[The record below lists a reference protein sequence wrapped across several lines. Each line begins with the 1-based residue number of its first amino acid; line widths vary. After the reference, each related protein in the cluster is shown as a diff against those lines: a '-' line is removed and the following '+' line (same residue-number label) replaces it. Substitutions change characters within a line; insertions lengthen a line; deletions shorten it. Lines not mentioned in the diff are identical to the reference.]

1 LCLTE
6 RDQTCFI
13 PQQKIKSGLISPN
26 LQQIHETYILNTA
39 DKKVFKQQL
48 KESVLEILRKRIAT
62 SEHAMQLAQESANS
76 DDKSSA
82 GDKYETSRSM
92 GQRDSDMHA
101 GQLRQAQ
108 QEMLLVTSL
117 QTDQLH
123 EQAGM
128 GTVVVCKDFIFFIAL
143 GLGSIELPVRNGS
156 SSTNQKIILL
166 SAQAPLAAGLKSKK
180 KGDSFLMAA
189 KKVEITDLF

>member
-1 LCLTE
+1 
-6 RDQTCFI
+6 
-13 PQQKIKSGLISPN
+13 
-26 LQQIHETYILNTA
+26 LQQIYETHILNTA

-48 KESVLEILRKRIAT
+48 KESVLDILLKRIAT

-108 QEMLLVTSL
+108 QEMVLMNSL

-128 GTVVVCKDFIFFIAL
+128 GTVVVSKDFIFFIAL
-143 GLGSIELPVRNGS
+143 SLGSIELPVKNGS
-156 SSTNQKIILL
+156 SSTNHKIILL

-180 KGDSFLMAA
+180 KGDSFLMAG
-189 KKVEITDLF
+189 KTVEISDLF